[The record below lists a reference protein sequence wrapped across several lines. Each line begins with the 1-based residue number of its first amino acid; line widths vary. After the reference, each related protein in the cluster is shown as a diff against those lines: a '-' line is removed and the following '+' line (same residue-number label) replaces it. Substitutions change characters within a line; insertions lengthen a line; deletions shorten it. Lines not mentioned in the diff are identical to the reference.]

1 MAGPGAAGA
10 GRSCLQRF
18 AAVVLTLAVATVVG
32 IVTNAWG
39 FLAVLAVAAVAAYVA
54 AADERR
60 ARRERAA
67 LQERVGDVSGL
78 GRRWAATF
86 ARAWRARDGLQECI
100 DALDDGPRR
109 ERLRDALRD
118 MDECLVEAGRTARLG
133 SLLEARAR
141 QVAPRRVERQAR
153 RADRAGARPEDLA
166 SLERQAED
174 GRRLSR
180 SVEQIRWSLE
190 VHVNEMEGIAADA
203 AMAGLGAQGLTQLVE
218 RSRQAREGL
227 AALSLAAAEVEGPA
241 DLPGPAALGQPLPPP
256 DVAAPPPPEAR
267 PGPEDEGRRQQGQ
280 AGG

>member
-1 MAGPGAAGA
+1 MTGPGAAA
-10 GRSCLQRF
+10 RGRSCLGRF
-18 AAVVLTLAVATVVG
+18 GAVVLTLVVASIVG

-39 FLAVLAVAAVAAYVA
+39 FLAVIAVALIAAYVA

-67 LQERVGDVSGL
+67 LEDRIGDVSAL

-86 ARAWRARDGLQECI
+86 ARAWRARDGLQECVE
-100 DALDDGPRR
+100 ALQEGPRR
-109 ERLRDALRD
+109 DRLREALRD

-141 QVAPRRVERQAR
+141 QIAPRRVQRQAK

-166 SLERQAED
+166 SLERQVEEGQRIA
-174 GRRLSR
+174 RN
-180 SVEQIRWSLE
+180 VEQIRWSLE

-203 AMAGLGAQGLTQLVE
+203 AMAGLGAQGLTELVE

-227 AALSLAAAEVEGPA
+227 AALSLAAADLEGPA
-241 DLPGPAALGQPLPPP
+241 DLELRPPPP
-256 DVAAPPPPEAR
+256 DVLPPPVVPPPTTDTDQD
-267 PGPEDEGRRQQGQ
+267 PGQQGQ
-280 AGG
+280 AGV

>member
-1 MAGPGAAGA
+1 MTGPGAAA
-10 GRSCLQRF
+10 RGRSCLGRF
-18 AAVVLTLAVATVVG
+18 GAVVLTLVVASIVG

-39 FLAVLAVAAVAAYVA
+39 FLAVIALAVTAAYVA

-67 LQERVGDVSGL
+67 LEDRIGDVSAL

-86 ARAWRARDGLQECI
+86 ARAWRARDGLQECVE
-100 DALDDGPRR
+100 ALEEGPRR
-109 ERLRDALRD
+109 DRLREALRD

-141 QVAPRRVERQAR
+141 QIAPRRVQRQAR

-166 SLERQAED
+166 SLERQVEE
-174 GRRLSR
+174 GQRITRN
-180 SVEQIRWSLE
+180 VEQIRWSLE

-203 AMAGLGAQGLTQLVE
+203 AMAGLGAQGLTELVE

-227 AALSLAAAEVEGPA
+227 AALSLAAADLDGPS
-241 DLPGPAALGQPLPPP
+241 DLELRPPPP
-256 DVAAPPPPEAR
+256 DVLPPPVVPPPTPDTDQD
-267 PGPEDEGRRQQGQ
+267 PGQQGQ
-280 AGG
+280 AGV